1 MGVIKG
7 IIKKAFGTE
16 EKQYTLGDAMRI
28 LKKEGNELYMPVPV
42 EPGNPYTKYW
52 IRKDE
57 SLIKDFPHVE
67 INKSIKESPFQ
78 EKRARMM
85 EEINYNVNN
94 SHSTRPGRVTKYND
108 YQSARNYQKKYGPTR

>member
-7 IIKKAFGTE
+7 IIKKAFGAE

-42 EPGNPYTKYW
+42 EPGNPHTKYW

-57 SLIKDFPHVE
+57 SLIKDD
-67 INKSIKESPFQ
+67 
-78 EKRARMM
+78 
-85 EEINYNVNN
+85 
-94 SHSTRPGRVTKYND
+94 GRN
-108 YQSARNYQKKYGPTR
+108 QL

>member
-7 IIKKAFGTE
+7 IIKKAFGAE

-42 EPGNPYTKYW
+42 EPGNPHTKYW

-94 SHSTRPGRVTKYND
+94 SHSTRPRRVTK
-108 YQSARNYQKKYGPTR
+108 

>member
-7 IIKKAFGTE
+7 IIKKAFGAE

-42 EPGNPYTKYW
+42 EPGNPNTKYW

-67 INKSIKESPFQ
+67 INKGIKESPFQ
-78 EKRARMM
+78 EKRASRRKGLDALFDSRRLQ
-85 EEINYNVNN
+85 E
-94 SHSTRPGRVTKYND
+94 SGGRLD
-108 YQSARNYQKKYGPTR
+108 GL